1 MAGFRVG
8 LTHISITLPQFCII
22 YCITYIF
29 MHPCF
34 IYTIIHIHVHIY
46 VLSTVVHLDTHEW
59 YMSDRLDISVVC
71 NYYTWSLSNGPVLHC
86 QKVSW
91 NHHHQY
97 IFNIILFNN
106 KIIVIISSDSCIVFF
121 TNVFFS
127 SLAAWGYPRCQW
139 LPCKT
144 IVTHRRPLKRTN
156 IEEKKKD
163 I

>member
-1 MAGFRVG
+1 M
-8 LTHISITLPQFCII
+8 
-22 YCITYIF
+22 YIF
-29 MHPCF
+29 MFRTH
-34 IYTIIHIHVHIY
+34 IHIYVHIY
-46 VLSTVVHLDTHEW
+46 VLSTAVHLDTHEW

-121 TNVFFS
+121 TNVFFQPEAESQSNHSGSLQPGSLEDSLPSPARTICCNS
-127 SLAAWGYPRCQW
+127 SNKAP
-139 LPCKT
+139 
-144 IVTHRRPLKRTN
+144 
-156 IEEKKKD
+156 
-163 I
+163 

>member
-22 YCITYIF
+22 YCLTYIF
-29 MHPCF
+29 IHPCF
-34 IYTIIHIHVHIY
+34 IYTIIHIYVHIY
-46 VLSTVVHLDTHEW
+46 VLSTAVHLDTHEW

-106 KIIVIISSDSCIVFF
+106 KIIVMISSDSCIVFF

-127 SLAAWGYPRCQW
+127 ARSRESEQSFRIIAAW
-139 LPCKT
+139 
-144 IVTHRRPLKRTN
+144 
-156 IEEKKKD
+156 
-163 I
+163 